1 MSLQKLSYTQI
12 KGYPITVDSFGA
24 VGDGTTD
31 DTVAL
36 QAAIDAAIAAKKDLF
51 IQSGTYKITDTLNV
65 TSTSIKIYGAG
76 RYETKINSYATGSAI
91 KFAGWGGVLDNLGIY
106 TQNAT
111 GSGVEAGTVSRNCAI
126 SNVYIQ
132 AYNLYDPTNTGAGI
146 YLNAGAG
153 FSGGIEI
160 RTTYCLGF
168 KYGVKMVGTNI
179 STGTWTTVSM
189 FNLWIASSTT
199 IANSVG
205 IYMDALT
212 NGIGTR
218 LDGGTIEGCVTGI
231 KVEDGSYGGTFNTD
245 MEGNTTNY
253 TVGNAFNGT
262 ITSAFN
268 VPSYSQARNGPAG
281 AIWNQ
286 YQLLGG
292 EGPKQENFFAPSW
305 LVFTGGGQDK
315 PINFYRNNV
324 SVIDGGALEANAIK
338 FGFGTGLAGSLGSSS
353 HPSQHYV
360 QVSNSKLHWGSD
372 IPSARTGNQLVAWLQ
387 GDVCYNLSATVGQPI
402 GWMCTV
408 SGTPGTWV
416 SMGNL

>member
-12 KGYPITVDSFGA
+12 KGYPVTVDSFGA

-51 IQSGTYKITDTLNV
+51 IQSGTYKITNTLNV

-76 RYETKINSYATGSAI
+76 RYETKINSYAVGSAI

-106 TQNAT
+106 TQNST
-111 GSGVEAGTVSRNCAI
+111 GSGIEAGTVSRNCAI

-132 AYNLYDPTNTGAGI
+132 AYNVYDPTNTGAGI
-146 YLNAGAG
+146 YLNAGVG

-168 KYGVKMVGTNI
+168 KYGVKMVGTNLA
-179 STGTWTTVSM
+179 TDTWTTVSM

-231 KVEDGSYGGTFNTD
+231 KVEDNSYGGTFNTD
-245 MEGNTTNY
+245 MEGNTADY
-253 TVGNAFNGT
+253 VVGNAFLGS

-268 VPSYSQARNGPAG
+268 VPNYSIARNGPAG

-286 YQLLGG
+286 YELIGG
-292 EGPKQENFFAPSW
+292 GSPKQENYYAPQYQVYNGSGDLQTIKW
-305 LVFTGGGQDK
+305 
-315 PINFYRNNV
+315 YR
-324 SVIDGGALEANAIK
+324 SAGSIIDGTATEAHALKFAVGLGANGTYGINSNPSGHYLQLDDRTIHWDAISPQAE
-338 FGFGTGLAGSLGSSS
+338 AGS
-353 HPSQHYV
+353 Q
-360 QVSNSKLHWGSD
+360 
-372 IPSARTGNQLVAWLQ
+372 IVAWVQ
-387 GDVCYNLSATVGQPI
+387 GSVCYNSAATVGQPK
-402 GWMCTV
+402 GWICTV